1 MSSPDLDIPP
11 WQVGEGAIDFSAGI
25 KPKQINRNVGPAKSS
40 ASFFHRLAFL
50 PPSQRTAP
58 LPWLDLDR
66 GGAQLRSNCL
76 KIPQVVVF

>member
-50 PPSQRTAP
+50 PPSQWTAP